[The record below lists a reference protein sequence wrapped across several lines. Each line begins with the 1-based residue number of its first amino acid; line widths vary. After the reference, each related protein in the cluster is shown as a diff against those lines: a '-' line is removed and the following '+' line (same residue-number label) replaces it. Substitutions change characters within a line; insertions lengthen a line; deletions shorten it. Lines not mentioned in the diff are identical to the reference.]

1 MAVGLR
7 YVDWV
12 ECVASHDQK
21 TLLFLVTPLITTIQV
36 DSIAVI
42 ALMLSVV
49 SSIAAQF
56 IAGFVLGRV
65 AVHTIPAEF
74 GSALVVAAV
83 TVDEVA
89 VTALIVALVV
99 GTTTRNRTYGRTS
112 PITRPQQLDLT
123 STRTPISIIQIKVIT
138 LLISSDHSIAT
149 EPVTRVPM
157 ISKRVAW
164 VA

>member
-1 MAVGLR
+1 MSVLATAVPLTSTTMMWQQP
-7 YVDWV
+7 V
-12 ECVASHDQK
+12 Q
-21 TLLFLVTPLITTIQV
+21 LVTV
-36 DSIAVI
+36 
-42 ALMLSVV
+42 SVPRVGVHQMRSV
-49 SSIAAQF
+49 SHATQGIRLPIMATRVT
-56 IAGFVLGRV
+56 GFVGM
-65 AVHTIPAEF
+65 EW
-74 GSALVVAAV
+74 SLVVTAI

-89 VTALIVALVV
+89 VTAFIVALVV

-123 STRTPISIIQIKVIT
+123 STRTPISIIEIKVIT